1 MVTSAPI
8 DQLARRLADYIRK
21 ERDRLL
27 PFATP
32 LLAEDRTVLEG
43 FFEREFLDGIRVV
56 VGVQVREP
64 AFLRELDRSGL
75 PIPSLSLA
83 EALTLDCLIASN
95 ETLRLHTL
103 VHELIHA
110 IQYRALGIDAFA
122 CKYVA
127 KYLSYGYEQMPL
139 ESAAT
144 DLAAGFVRGES
155 FEAEPEVAQLLSAN
169 P

>member
-1 MVTSAPI
+1 MVAPAPI
-8 DQLARRLADYIRK
+8 NQLAQRLADYIRK

-43 FFEREFLDGIRVV
+43 FFESEFLDRVRVV
-56 VGVQVREP
+56 VGVRVREP

-83 EALTLDCLIASN
+83 EALTLDFLIASN
-95 ETLRLHTL
+95 EALRLDTL

-122 CKYVA
+122 RKYVA
-127 KYLSYGYEQMPL
+127 STCLMATSRCPWKGRQRSWPRGLS
-139 ESAAT
+139 
-144 DLAAGFVRGES
+144 
-155 FEAEPEVAQLLSAN
+155 EARVSRQNLRLPTS
-169 P
+169 

>member
-1 MVTSAPI
+1 MVAPAPI
-8 DQLARRLADYIRK
+8 DHLARRLAEYIRK

-43 FFEREFLDGIRVV
+43 FFEREFLDGVRVV

-64 AFLRELDRSGL
+64 AFLRELDRFGS
-75 PIPSLSLA
+75 PIPSVSLA
-83 EALTLDCLIASN
+83 EALTLDCLIVSN
-95 ETLRLHTL
+95 ETLRLDTL

-122 CKYVA
+122 RRYVA
-127 KYLSYGYEQMPL
+127 EYLSYGYERMPL

-144 DLAAGFVRGES
+144 ELAARFVRGES
-155 FEAEPEVAQLLSAN
+155 FQAEPEVAHFLTLPS
-169 P
+169 

>member
-1 MVTSAPI
+1 MVAPAPI
-8 DQLARRLADYIRK
+8 DQLARCLADYIRA

-27 PFATP
+27 PLGTP
-32 LLAEDRTVLEG
+32 LLAVDRDALEG
-43 FFEREFLDGIRVV
+43 FFERDVLDSIRVV

-64 AFLRELDRSGL
+64 AFVRELDRFGL
-75 PIPSLSLA
+75 PIPSVSLA

-95 ETLRLHTL
+95 ETPRLHTL

-122 CKYVA
+122 CRYVA
-127 KYLSYGYEQMPL
+127 EYLSFGYEQMPL
-139 ESAAT
+139 EGAAT
-144 DLAAGFVRGES
+144 ELAARFARGER
-155 FEAEPEVAQLLSAN
+155 FQAEAEVAHFLGAN